1 MKKLRVGVLASGCGS
16 NLQAII
22 DACESGTVPSAE
34 VAVVISN
41 KEGAY
46 ALERARKHKIPAIF
60 INPRDYEK
68 KEDYERK
75 VADVL
80 QQHVV
85 ELVCLAGYMLLVGK
99 VLLNSFPD
107 RIMNIHPALLPSFV
121 GMHAQRQ
128 ALNYGVRFSGCT
140 VHFVDSGMDT
150 GPIILQ
156 EIVPVHT
163 EDSEDDLSARIL
175 EKEHRIYPEAISYY
189 AEGRLI
195 IKGRV
200 VHILTS

>member
-1 MKKLRVGVLASGCGS
+1 MKKLSVGVLASGRGS

-22 DACESGTVPSAE
+22 DACESGSVPAG

-41 KEGAY
+41 KEGAF
-46 ALERARKHKIPAIF
+46 ALERARKHKITAIF
-60 INPRDYEK
+60 INPRNYEK

-75 VADVL
+75 VAEVL
-80 QQHVV
+80 QQHGVD
-85 ELVCLAGYMLLVGK
+85 LVCLAGYMLLVGK
-99 VLLNSFPD
+99 VLLDSYPD
-107 RIMNIHPALLPSFV
+107 RIMNIHPALLPSFI

-128 ALNYGVRFSGCT
+128 ALDYGVRFSGCT

-156 EIVPVHT
+156 EVVPVHT
-163 EDSEDDLSARIL
+163 DDSEEDLSARIL
-175 EKEHRIYPEAISYY
+175 EKEHRIYPEAIRIF
-189 AEGRLI
+189 AEGRLV
-195 IKGRV
+195 IKGRM